1 MQQHLI
7 YHKVYF
13 HLQIQDRA
21 QDNPKAQKLSE
32 YCLAAP
38 SWSLLYELVLSQ
50 LEISLISN
58 MPADGTHGKGA
69 NSIMGENVYMKVHLK
84 VKVIDG
90 GKGTQTIVADSKEG
104 VCSFFSKEKCKQ
116 KAIMVN
122 PLRQTIQDTGYKKHV
137 TILNRTHLRQV
148 SSF

>member
-1 MQQHLI
+1 
-7 YHKVYF
+7 
-13 HLQIQDRA
+13 
-21 QDNPKAQKLSE
+21 
-32 YCLAAP
+32 
-38 SWSLLYELVLSQ
+38 
-50 LEISLISN
+50 
-58 MPADGTHGKGA
+58 MPANGTHGKGT
-69 NSIMGENVYMKVHLK
+69 NSIMGENILYIYIYMKVHLK
-84 VKVIDG
+84 VKVIDS

-137 TILNRTHLRQV
+137 AILNRTHLRQV